1 MEKLLRCFGWL
12 MLLLLVAFVVNTGLN
27 LIFDWAG
34 AVEVFSSEPS
44 LAAFI
49 RLSIYVLAVGGALYA
64 VFWRT
69 GGTLHQD
76 SISISAFNTFLLQ
89 GCFWAVLLIGVADTF
104 ISFLRA
110 EDWLAAVFG
119 DDLKRNLGQRVFRG
133 SYLHLPLLAL
143 GFVIAWFR
151 KGKIDFVWLVLLIFI
166 AELLIVFSRF
176 GLSYEQPYQSDLVRF
191 WYSAIFLFGSA
202 YTLREEGHVRV
213 DVLYTTLSQRSR
225 SVLDALGCI
234 VFGLLFCWTI
244 LLIGMGPKTG
254 IIINPALTFEIS
266 QAGFGLYVKYLM
278 ALFLG
283 VFAISMLIEFVAY
296 YMKSVA
302 NALGENTVEINDQ
315 TLANE
320 VLSRQH

>member
-1 MEKLLRCFGWL
+1 MEKVLHCFGWL

-27 LIFDWAG
+27 LAFGWAS
-34 AVEVFSSEPS
+34 AVDVFSGEPS
-44 LAAFI
+44 LAAAI
-49 RLSIYVLAVGGALYA
+49 RLGVYVLAVGGAFYA
-64 VFWRT
+64 VYWRT
-69 GGTLHQD
+69 GGSLHQD
-76 SISISAFNTFLLQ
+76 AISISAFNTFLLR

-110 EDWLAAVFG
+110 EDWLASVFG
-119 DDLKRNLGQRVFRG
+119 EALKSGLGQTAFRG
-133 SYLHLPLLAL
+133 TYLHMPLLAL
-143 GFVIAWFR
+143 GFIIAWFR

-176 GLSYEQPYQSDLVRF
+176 GLSYEQPFQSDLVRF

-213 DVLYTTLSQRSR
+213 DILYTTLSQRSR

-234 VFGLLFCWTI
+234 VFGILFCWTI

-283 VFAISMLIEFVAY
+283 VFAITMLIEFVAY

-302 NALGENTVEINDQ
+302 NALGDNTIETNDQ
-315 TLANE
+315 TLAHDA
-320 VLSRQH
+320 LSREH